1 MNFKKAFVLFFFI
14 IIIISI
20 SIYIFNRKIEPTLDA
35 VCSNNAKNIAF
46 KASNEAVYEYMEKIK
61 YDDLINLEKNSSGKV
76 CAISANVSEINKL
89 STVVSS
95 NIQKKLEENKETE
108 VIVPLSEFLGIRII
122 GARGPNINVKTT
134 VEGNVDINFKSEF
147 KEAGIN
153 QTKHTLYVEVATNV
167 ATIAPFF
174 ESEKKYINNIMI
186 AETIIVSD
194 TPTSYYE
201 INGVEG
207 LDNKSTLNVLN

>member
-1 MNFKKAFVLFFFI
+1 MNFKKAFVFFFSI
-14 IIIISI
+14 IFIINV

-46 KASNEAVYEYMEKIK
+46 KASNEAVYEYMENIK

-76 CAISANVSEINKL
+76 TAISANVSEINKL

-108 VIVPLSEFLGIRII
+108 VTVPLSEFFGIRVI
-122 GARGPNINVKTT
+122 GSRGPNIKVKTT
-134 VEGNVDINFKSEF
+134 VEGNVDVSFKSEF

-153 QTKHTLYVEVATNV
+153 QTKHTLYVEVTTNV

-174 ESEKKYINNIMI
+174 TSEKKYVNNIMI

-207 LDNKSTLNVLN
+207 LDNKSMLNVLD